1 MFAASAFFPLLLCF
15 HMPCQVSATSAGVTH
30 QPCGTCLDA
39 SCFILVGKARLT
51 RGIHRNVAA
60 LVHPTMT
67 RNNHKK
73 ISYKVEYFKN
83 SLNTDSGF
91 YAKWCE
97 HTQVRGVRSTSSS
110 SQLTRATD
118 GKPAGS
124 PARVIHTQ
132 THTPHTNTGSRLMCC
147 AGSQVWKL
155 RWKREKVK
163 GWRDSD
169 MVRER
174 LRENAEGE
182 SWIEDEGSLER
193 FTGTLRDSERTQEG
207 KKKMTRGL
215 SSG

>member
-1 MFAASAFFPLLLCF
+1 MSITQTHTLTRDRQNWVGSKVEKEVVFHVCSASAFFPLLLCF

-30 QPCGTCLDA
+30 QPCGTCIDA

-60 LVHPTMT
+60 VLPWPAITIKKYHT
-67 RNNHKK
+67 RLNT
-73 ISYKVEYFKN
+73 FKN

-132 THTPHTNTGSRLMCC
+132 THTTH
-147 AGSQVWKL
+147 
-155 RWKREKVK
+155 
-163 GWRDSD
+163 
-169 MVRER
+169 
-174 LRENAEGE
+174 
-182 SWIEDEGSLER
+182 
-193 FTGTLRDSERTQEG
+193 
-207 KKKMTRGL
+207 
-215 SSG
+215 